1 MIMLGKQTPLM
12 ISIWFIMTITIFVIL
27 TSAIIINLVWNKDYK
42 KGVFTIKKITIFST
56 FLAILLIQT
65 LIDVYLPSVPG
76 MPSFES
82 MTTITIGFLFGPI
95 EGILF
100 GWIADSFIVLMHG
113 WSYQILPALMMPL
126 IGLVAGLMGMLY
138 KNRNEFSKWQSIVIF
153 QVTLVIL
160 MIIMLA
166 TSLTI
171 VDVAGGI
178 KNDMDKLAIMAP
190 ISCSISILIVEGI
203 FFFLLYKRVESKD
216 LYLLTLI
223 LLTAVS
229 ERMIELAVR
238 PFSQAYYYMFMDYF
252 VEFYIRLLRSSYL
265 IPSVTITSF
274 MLIKTTMY
282 ILDYN

>member
-12 ISIWFIMTITIFVIL
+12 ISIWFTMTISILMIL
-27 TSAIIINLVWNKDYK
+27 TSAIVINLLWNKSYK
-42 KGVFTIKKITIFST
+42 KGVFTTKKITIFAT

-65 LIDVYLPSVPG
+65 LIDIYIPSFPG

-100 GWIADSFIVLMHG
+100 GWISDSFIVLMHG

-126 IGLVAGLMGMLY
+126 VGLVAGLMGMLY
-138 KNRNEFSKWQSIVIF
+138 KNRNEMAKWQSITIF
-153 QVTLVIL
+153 QITLVIL
-160 MIIMLA
+160 MLIMLV

-171 VDVAGGI
+171 VDVAGAV
-178 KNDMDKLAIMAP
+178 KDDMDKLAIIAP
-190 ISCSISILIVEGI
+190 ITCSITILIVEVI
-203 FFFLLYKRVESKD
+203 FFYLIYKKVEAKD

-223 LLTAVS
+223 LLVAVS
-229 ERMIELAVR
+229 ERTIELTIR
-238 PFSQAYYYMFMDYF
+238 PFSQAYYYTHLEYF
-252 VEFYIRLLRSSYL
+252 IEFYIRLLRSSYL
-265 IPSVTITSF
+265 IPSVTIASY
-274 MLIKTTMY
+274 MLIKTTSY

>member
-12 ISIWFIMTITIFVIL
+12 IGIWFTMTISIFVIL
-27 TSAIIINLVWNKDYK
+27 VSAIVINMVWNKSYK
-42 KGVFTIKKITIFST
+42 KGVFTTKKITIFAT

-65 LIDVYLPSVPG
+65 LIDVYMPSLPG

-113 WSYQILPALMMPL
+113 WSYQMLPALMMPL

-138 KNRNEFSKWQSIVIF
+138 RNRNEMKKWQSITIF
-153 QVTLVIL
+153 QITLVIL
-160 MIIMLA
+160 MLIMLV

-171 VDVAGGI
+171 VDVAGGA
-178 KNDMDKLAIMAP
+178 KDDMDKLAIMAP
-190 ISCSISILIVEGI
+190 ITCSIAILILEGI
-203 FFFLLYKRVESKD
+203 FFYLLYKKVEAND
-216 LYLLTLI
+216 FYLLTLI
-223 LLTAVS
+223 MLTAVS
-229 ERMIELAVR
+229 ERTVELIVR
-238 PFSQAYYYMFMDYF
+238 PFSQAYYYTHMEYF

-265 IPSVTITSF
+265 IPSVTIASYV
-274 MLIKTTMY
+274 LIKTTSY